1 MRSLSRLRQPVM
13 PLPLSF
19 PVMDIEVER
28 PLVKRASARLEE
40 IAALAIATEADFRVG
55 TELKSAVALGL
66 GDKLAALVYPHSIT
80 SAAQLVF
87 QLDQADLAWRVL
99 ETKPSMLESSTDF
112 VGISLRLL
120 QERLVIEGTH
130 VRVHAGY
137 SLAALVQAAA
147 ENGLSGLEG
156 LAGVTGSVGGALRN
170 VTGLVGRYLW
180 SVVEEVVIA
189 DRGGL
194 QVITLQDA
202 DERELFD
209 PQDLILSATLR
220 LTASTAETVMLETDR
235 ARHARYAATIYQT
248 ASQRPSHLRVV
259 PAPEV
264 EAAEDEPIE
273 IVYVQTSAPDELLQQ
288 IETAD
293 MFDLSTLIRERVEHE
308 LRTHIARAPKSWPD
322 DDEELAGKFE

>member
-1 MRSLSRLRQPVM
+1 MRQPAFQ
-13 PLPLSF
+13 PPPNFL
-19 PVMDIEVER
+19 VMDADEKPIS
-28 PLVKRASARLEE
+28 KRAGQRLEE
-40 IAALAIATEADFRVG
+40 IAALAVATEADFRVS

-66 GDKLAALVYPHSIT
+66 GEKLAALIYPHSIT
-80 SAAQLVF
+80 SAAQLVH
-87 QLDQADLAWRVL
+87 QLDQANLPWRVL

-120 QERLVIEGTH
+120 EERLVVEGTQ

-147 ENGLSGLEG
+147 EKGLSGLEG

-180 SVVEEVVIA
+180 SVIEEVVIA

-194 QVITLQDA
+194 QVITLSDA
-202 DERELFD
+202 DESELFD

-220 LTASTAETVMLETDR
+220 LTESTAEAVMLETDR
-235 ARHARYAATIYQT
+235 ARHARYAATIYQ
-248 ASQRPSHLRVV
+248 RPSHLRVV
-259 PAPEV
+259 PMPV
-264 EAAEDEPIE
+264 EEEDDEPIE
-273 IVYVQTSAPDELLQQ
+273 IVHAHANDEPVHHSD
-288 IETAD
+288 E
-293 MFDLSTLIRERVEHE
+293 FDLSELIRERVENE
-308 LRTHIARAPKSWPD
+308 LRSHLTRKPPKPVAQKLWPD

>member
-1 MRSLSRLRQPVM
+1 MRSLSQLQQPIFQAPPNSPVM
-13 PLPLSF
+13 EAEAKPLLP
-19 PVMDIEVER
+19 
-28 PLVKRASARLEE
+28 RASTRLEE
-40 IAALAIATEADFRVG
+40 IAALAVATEADFRVG

-66 GDKLAALVYPHSIT
+66 GDKLAALIYPHSIT
-80 SAAQLVF
+80 SAAQLVH
-87 QLDQADLAWRVL
+87 QLDQANLPWRVL

-120 QERLVIEGTH
+120 EERLVIEGTQMH
-130 VRVHAGY
+130 VHAGY

-147 ENGLSGLEG
+147 EKGLSGLEG

-202 DERELFD
+202 EESELFD

-220 LTASTAETVMLETDR
+220 LTESTAEAVLQETDR

-248 ASQRPSHLRVV
+248 ASLRPSHLRVV
-259 PAPEV
+259 PMPEV
-264 EAAEDEPIE
+264 EEDDDEPIE
-273 IVYVQTSAPDELLQQ
+273 IVHTSANDEPVQPPEL
-288 IETAD
+288 
-293 MFDLSTLIRERVEHE
+293 DLSTLIRERVENE
-308 LRTHIARAPKSWPD
+308 LRSHLSRTPSKPVAQKLWPD

>member
-1 MRSLSRLRQPVM
+1 MRSLSQLRQPVFQ
-13 PLPLSF
+13 PPPNFL
-19 PVMDIEVER
+19 VMDVEEK

-87 QLDQADLAWRVL
+87 QLDQADLPWRVL
-99 ETKPSMLESSTDF
+99 ETKPSMLESSSDF
-112 VGISLRLL
+112 IGISLRLL
-120 QERLVIEGTH
+120 QERLVIEGTQ

-147 ENGLSGLEG
+147 ENGLAGLEG

-202 DERELFD
+202 EERELFD

-220 LTASTAETVMLETDR
+220 LTESTAEAVLLETDR
-235 ARHARYAATIYQT
+235 ARHARYAATIYQ
-248 ASQRPSHLRVV
+248 RPSHLRVV
-259 PAPEV
+259 PSPEV
-264 EAAEDEPIE
+264 DETDDEPIE
-273 IVYVQTSAPDELLQQ
+273 IVHVQTSAPDELLQQ

-308 LRTHIARAPKSWPD
+308 LRTHITRAPKSWPD

>member
-1 MRSLSRLRQPVM
+1 MRSLSQLRQPVFQPPPNFLSM
-13 PLPLSF
+13 EAEAKPLLPSS
-19 PVMDIEVER
+19 P
-28 PLVKRASARLEE
+28 RASARLEE
-40 IAALAIATEADFRVG
+40 IAALAVATEADFRVG
-55 TELKSAVALGL
+55 TELRSATALGL

-87 QLDQADLAWRVL
+87 QLDQADLPWRVL

-120 QERLVIEGTH
+120 QERLVIEGTQ

-147 ENGLSGLEG
+147 ENGLAGLEG

-189 DRGGL
+189 DRSGL
-194 QVITLQDA
+194 QVIALQDA
-202 DERELFD
+202 EERELFD

-220 LTASTAETVMLETDR
+220 LTASTAEKVLLETDR
-235 ARHARYAATIYQT
+235 ARHARYAATIYQ
-248 ASQRPSHLRVV
+248 RPSHLRVV
-259 PAPEV
+259 PSPNEEV
-264 EAAEDEPIE
+264 EEDEPIE
-273 IVYVQTSAPDELLQQ
+273 IVHTQTAADDKPVQPTDMPE
-288 IETAD
+288 

-308 LRTHIARAPKSWPD
+308 LRSHVTRTHAPMPWPD

>member
-1 MRSLSRLRQPVM
+1 
-13 PLPLSF
+13 
-19 PVMDIEVER
+19 MDIEVER

-55 TELKSAVALGL
+55 TELKSAAALGL

-87 QLDQADLAWRVL
+87 QLDQTDLPWRVL

-120 QERLVIEGTH
+120 QERLVIEGTQ

-170 VTGLVGRYLW
+170 VTGLIGRYLW

-220 LTASTAETVMLETDR
+220 LTASTAETVMQETDR

-248 ASQRPSHLRVV
+248 ASLRPSHLRVV

-264 EAAEDEPIE
+264 EAADDEPIE
-273 IVYVQTSAPDELLQQ
+273 IVHVQTSAADELLQQ

-308 LRTHIARAPKSWPD
+308 LRTHITRAPKSWPD